1 MKSAATKNR
10 PMNFVSLFVDVS
22 GWIFCFL
29 SAKVNRHFGQG
40 KPPFGRNFVDFFFL
54 QTIWGQ
60 ANPSNGILLT
70 TT

>member
-40 KPPFGRNFVDFFFL
+40 KPPFGRNFVDFFFCK
-54 QTIWGQ
+54 QHGVKQIQ
-60 ANPSNGILLT
+60 AMESY
-70 TT
+70 